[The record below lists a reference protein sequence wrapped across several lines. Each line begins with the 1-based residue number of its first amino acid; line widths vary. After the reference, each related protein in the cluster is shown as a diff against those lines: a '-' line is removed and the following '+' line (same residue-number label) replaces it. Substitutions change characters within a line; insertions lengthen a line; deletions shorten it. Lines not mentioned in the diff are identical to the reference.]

1 MDIILYNIVVG
12 FCSLFI
18 GYLFGSIPTGVI
30 IGKVCFHRDPRLE
43 GSKNSGGT
51 NVGRVFGKK
60 VGIIVI
66 IIDMVKCI
74 IPLVSVWAIIT
85 FSPFKDLLASEAWNN
100 FHNFYIFL
108 APLGAAIGHCWPIF
122 AGFKGG
128 KAVATFC
135 GFIIATCWL
144 GFIVG
149 LLTFFGV
156 LKLKKYV
163 SLSSMC
169 TAITASLV
177 SWLLFIL
184 KICVPSFSVDIFMI
198 GCGSFVIC
206 GWEFAV
212 VTTLIAFILIV
223 RHKANIARLINHQER
238 KISWMK

>member
-12 FCSLFI
+12 FCSLFV

-30 IGKVCFHRDPRLE
+30 IGKLFFHRDPRLE

-60 VGIIVI
+60 VGFIVI
-66 IIDMVKCI
+66 IIDMIKCV
-74 IPLVSVWAIIT
+74 IPLVSVWAVIT
-85 FSPFKDLLASEAWNN
+85 FSPLKELLASDAWDN
-100 FHNFYIFL
+100 FHILYIYL

-135 GFIIATCWL
+135 GFAIATCWL
-144 GFIVG
+144 EVIIGI
-149 LLTFFGV
+149 LTFFGV

-163 SLSSMC
+163 SLSSIC
-169 TAITASLV
+169 TAIISSLI

-184 KICVPSFSVDIFMI
+184 KICISSFSVDIFMW
-198 GCGSFVIC
+198 GAGSFVVC
-206 GWEFAV
+206 GWEFAS

-223 RHKANIARLINHQER
+223 RHKANIARLVNHQER